1 METTSPPSGAYVT
14 LDDLVKMQFQA
25 RGFNFLSRQ
34 PLQSLLSGRHA
45 SRLRGRGL
53 DFEELRQYLPGDDP
67 RTIDWKATRRSGKAQ
82 VRVFTEEK
90 ERPCLLV
97 VDQRLSMFFG
107 TIVDM
112 KSVSAARLAS
122 LVAWRMVLSQ
132 DRAGAIVFNDSGIVH
147 VKPQRSRKTVMH
159 ILKTI
164 CDFNTQLGVH
174 KGIVSEK
181 TMLDQA
187 LEKASRT
194 STHDHIICIISDFN
208 GISGRSHGLV
218 RNMARHNDVILFF
231 VYDPIAKELPKK
243 SKLVIS
249 DGEQQLMIDATVTS
263 LQQKIPKILLSRYQ
277 QLKDHLEAFKVPVL
291 PITTDQDV
299 ALQIRQLL
307 GNQKIEL

>member
-1 METTSPPSGAYVT
+1 METKSNPYGAYVT
-14 LDDLVKMQFQA
+14 LDGLIQLQFRA
-25 RGFNFLSRQ
+25 RGFDFTSRQ

-107 TIVDM
+107 TKRDM
-112 KSVSAARLAS
+112 KSVTAANLAS
-122 LVAWRMVLSQ
+122 LSAWRMVLSQ
-132 DRAGAIVFNDSGIVH
+132 DRAGAIVFNDSRLVH

-159 ILKTI
+159 ILKTL
-164 CDFNTQLGVH
+164 CDFNTQLGAN
-174 KGIVSEK
+174 KGIIGEK

-194 STHDHIICIISDFN
+194 SAHDHIICIISDFN
-208 GISGRSHGLV
+208 GISDRTQGLV
-218 RNMARHNDVILFF
+218 RNMSRHNDVILFF
-231 VYDPIAKELPKK
+231 VYDPIARELPEK
-243 SKLVIS
+243 SSLVIS
-249 DGEQQLMIDATVTS
+249 DGEQQLMIDTSKKS
-263 LQQKIPKILLSRYQ
+263 LQRKIPGILLSRYQ
-277 QLKDHLEAFKVPVL
+277 QLKDRLEAFKVPVL
-291 PITTDQDV
+291 PITTDRDV
-299 ALQIRQLL
+299 ASQIRKLL
-307 GNQKIEL
+307 GHQKIEL